1 LYKNLQL
8 TKCDRSHSKTHY
20 LHTLTLYV
28 AIKPHTILPLPYLCS
43 FFLVLHIVNF
53 CFFSTVTGN
62 ANFEMNQT
70 SFTLVGF
77 TRPQEALPII
87 EDLQNNAN
95 GFTSRLLWWFPTPVF
110 CKLRDSMLQKTETEK
125 VRTFSQQLGN
135 FNFN

>member
-1 LYKNLQL
+1 MQL
-8 TKCDRSHSKTHY
+8 TKCDRSHSKTHL

-28 AIKPHTILPLPYLCS
+28 AIRIKPHTILPLPYFCS
-43 FFLVLHIVNF
+43 FFLVLHVHIVNF

-62 ANFEMNQT
+62 TNFKMNQT

-77 TRPQEALPII
+77 TRPQAALPII
-87 EDLQNNAN
+87 DLQKNAK

-110 CKLRDSMLQKTETEK
+110 CILRDTMLQETETEK
-125 VRTFSQQLGN
+125 VKTFSQQLGN